1 MHPATNL
8 RVEGQEGPT
17 THMTTDATTSRTDL
31 AVIAEAI
38 LVIDKALGEMGH
50 RQLVSSSEIADV
62 LLDVRQLLTESTAP
76 VAH

>member
-1 MHPATNL
+1 
-8 RVEGQEGPT
+8 
-17 THMTTDATTSRTDL
+17 MTTDTTTSRTDI

-38 LVIDKALGEMGH
+38 LVIDKALGEMGQ